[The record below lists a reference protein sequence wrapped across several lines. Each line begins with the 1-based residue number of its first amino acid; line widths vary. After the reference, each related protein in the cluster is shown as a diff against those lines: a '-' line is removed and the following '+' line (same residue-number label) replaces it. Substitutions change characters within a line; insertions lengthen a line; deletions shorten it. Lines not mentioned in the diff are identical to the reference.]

1 MRNLNFKLSYFI
13 VIAMLVFGS
22 CKKDST
28 PDQKQTLLDQMQA
41 VTDSIIENT
50 HVPGVV
56 ALVVDHKLG
65 IDWVYTAGLSD
76 IPNKKPMDPS
86 YTFRIGSNTKTMTGT
101 VLLQLV
107 EEGKLELEDKLS
119 EYFPQYPKA
128 DSVTIAMLC
137 NMTSGIFNYS
147 EDEAWTMEL
156 LTNPT
161 KVWTPEETVEIG
173 FSNDYYFSPGTD
185 WHYSNTNTFL
195 LGMIIEKLTG
205 NSLEYEIENRII
217 NPLQLNNT
225 GFLTSGLDLPGT
237 HGRGYYDGEYVE
249 NVDMTEH
256 YDVSWAW
263 AAGSA
268 YATPREL
275 QHYVETLV
283 GGGFLSDEMQ
293 QKRLSEVNEIMP
305 NTAYGLC
312 LLKRGSFYGHNGGLP
327 GFTSSMYHSN
337 EKDCTVIL
345 YFNSQIEL
353 VPDYLFLRY
362 MDILY
367 GSDF

>member
-1 MRNLNFKLSYFI
+1 LF
-13 VIAMLVFGS
+13 VFAS
-22 CKKDST
+22 CKKDT
-28 PDQKQTLLDQMQA
+28 VTDQNQTLIDQMQV
-41 VTDSIIENT
+41 VTDSIIEYS

-76 IPNKKPMDPS
+76 IPNKKPMDPN

-107 EEGKLELEDKLS
+107 EEGKLDLEDKLS
-119 EYFPQYPKA
+119 EFFPQYPKS

-137 NMTSGIFNYS
+137 NMMSGIFNYS
-147 EDEAWTMEL
+147 EDPGWDTEL
-156 LTNPT
+156 VTNPT
-161 KVWTPEETVEIG
+161 KVWTPEETVAIG
-173 FSNDYYFSPGTD
+173 FSRDYYFSPGTGS
-185 WHYSNTNTFL
+185 HYSNTNTFL

-217 NPLQLNNT
+217 KPLQLNNT
-225 GFLTSGLDLPGT
+225 GFLTSGLELPGT
-237 HGRGYYDGEYVE
+237 HGRGYYDGVYVE
-249 NVDMTEH
+249 NEDMTEH

-268 YATPREL
+268 YSTPREL
-275 QHYVETLV
+275 QQYVENLV
-283 GGGFLSDEMQ
+283 GGGFLSDEMH

-305 NTAYGLC
+305 HTAYGLC
-312 LLKRGSFYGHNGGLP
+312 ILKRGSFYGHNGGLP

>member
-1 MRNLNFKLSYFI
+1 
-13 VIAMLVFGS
+13 
-22 CKKDST
+22 
-28 PDQKQTLLDQMQA
+28 MQV
-41 VTDSIIENT
+41 VTDSIIEYS

-76 IPNKKPMDPS
+76 IPNKKPMDPN

-107 EEGKLELEDKLS
+107 EEGKLDLEDKLS
-119 EYFPQYPKA
+119 EFFPQYPKS

-137 NMTSGIFNYS
+137 NMMSGIFNYS
-147 EDEAWTMEL
+147 EDPGWDTEL
-156 LTNPT
+156 VTNPT
-161 KVWTPEETVEIG
+161 KVWTPEETVAIG
-173 FSNDYYFSPGTD
+173 FSRDYYFSPGTGS
-185 WHYSNTNTFL
+185 HYSNTNTFL

-217 NPLQLNNT
+217 KPLQLNNT
-225 GFLTSGLDLPGT
+225 GFLTSGLELPGT
-237 HGRGYYDGEYVE
+237 HGRGYYDGVYVE
-249 NVDMTEH
+249 NEDMTEH

-268 YATPREL
+268 YSTPREL
-275 QHYVETLV
+275 QQYVENLV
-283 GGGFLSDEMQ
+283 GGGFLSDEMH

-305 NTAYGLC
+305 HTAYGLC
-312 LLKRGSFYGHNGGLP
+312 ILKRGSFYGHNGGLP

>member
-1 MRNLNFKLSYFI
+1 MF
-13 VIAMLVFGS
+13 VFAS
-22 CKKDST
+22 CKKDT
-28 PDQKQTLLDQMQA
+28 VTDQNQTLIDQMQV
-41 VTDSIIENT
+41 VTDSIIEYS

-76 IPNKKPMDPS
+76 IPNKKPMDPN

-107 EEGKLELEDKLS
+107 EEGKLDLEDKLS
-119 EYFPQYPKA
+119 EFFPQYPKS

-137 NMTSGIFNYS
+137 NMMSGIFNYS
-147 EDEAWTMEL
+147 EDPGWDTEL
-156 LTNPT
+156 VTNPT
-161 KVWTPEETVEIG
+161 KVWTPEETVAIG
-173 FSNDYYFSPGTD
+173 FSRDYYFSPGTGS
-185 WHYSNTNTFL
+185 HYSNTNTFL

-217 NPLQLNNT
+217 KPLQLNNT
-225 GFLTSGLDLPGT
+225 GFLTSGLELPGT
-237 HGRGYYDGEYVE
+237 HGRGYYDGVYVE
-249 NVDMTEH
+249 NEDMTEH

-268 YATPREL
+268 YSTPREL
-275 QHYVETLV
+275 QQYVENLV
-283 GGGFLSDEMQ
+283 GGGFLSDEMH

-305 NTAYGLC
+305 HTAYGLC
-312 LLKRGSFYGHNGGLP
+312 ILKRGSFYGHNGGLP